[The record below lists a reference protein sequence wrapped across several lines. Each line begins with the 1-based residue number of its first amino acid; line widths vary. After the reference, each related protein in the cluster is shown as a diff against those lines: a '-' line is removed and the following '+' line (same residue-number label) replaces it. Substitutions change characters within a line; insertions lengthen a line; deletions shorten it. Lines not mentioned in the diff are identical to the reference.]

1 MSSVSAATEATDATD
16 TSGPTAPPGPS
27 PDASL
32 RAGRRLSLAHQLA
45 RQARRTPTAPA
56 LRHRD
61 REITYAALDA
71 RVNRLARA
79 YAARGVGPGDRVAAL
94 TTNRMETVEVW
105 FAALRLGAIAVPI
118 NFRLVP
124 AEVAHVLGD
133 CTPTVFVVDEPL
145 TELGLEARR
154 LAGSGCRVLHLGEDA
169 SSAPEGTENLT
180 TVRDAY
186 DEGPV
191 EADVDENAPAFL
203 MYTSGTTGRSKGA
216 VLSHLNLVVN
226 TLHMAEVQAPR
237 PTDRGLLNIPMFHIA
252 GVDSVVASMLY
263 GTCTVIGATVGFDAA
278 ETVDLLERERITG
291 CFLVPSQWKAICEV
305 PGIRDRKLVLNSLSW
320 GASVAPP
327 SVLEAMNDTFP
338 GVVIRSAFG
347 QTEMAS
353 VTCYLDG
360 EDAVRKLGSVGKP
373 VRHVDARIVDEEMR
387 DVPVGEVGEIVYRG
401 GNLMLGYWNNPQA
414 TAEAFEGGW
423 FHSGDLCRMDDEGY
437 IYVVDRKKDMI
448 ISGGENIYSA
458 EVEAVIDQHPK
469 VAEVAVVGVPH
480 PEWVETPRAYV
491 VPKDPADP
499 PTEADITGHCRE
511 RLASY
516 KKPTSVVVIEAL
528 PRNAAGKVLK
538 VRLRESARD

>member
-1 MSSVSAATEATDATD
+1 MSDATDA
-16 TSGPTAPPGPS
+16 SGPTAPPDPTPES
-27 PDASL
+27 SL

-45 RQARRTPTAPA
+45 RQARRSPSAPA
-56 LRHRD
+56 LRHGD
-61 REITYAALDA
+61 RELTYGELDA

-79 YAARGVGPGDRVAAL
+79 YAERGVGPGDRVAAL
-94 TTNRMETVEVW
+94 TTNRIETVEVW

-124 AEVAHVLGD
+124 DEVAHVIGD
-133 CTPTVFVVDEPL
+133 CTPSVLVVDEL
-145 TELGLEARR
+145 LAQAGLEGRR
-154 LAGSGCRVLHLGEDA
+154 LAGSDCRVLHLGDGP
-169 SSAPEGTENLT
+169 APDGTEDLAA
-180 TVRDAY
+180 VRDAY
-186 DEGPV
+186 DAGPV
-191 EADVDENAPAFL
+191 EVDVEENDPAFL

-226 TLHMAEVQAPR
+226 TLHMVEVQTPK
-237 PTDRGLLNIPMFHIA
+237 PTDRTLLNIPMFHIA

-320 GASVAPP
+320 GASTAPP
-327 SVLEAMNDTFP
+327 SVLHAMNETFP

-401 GNLMLGYWNNPQA
+401 ANLMLGYWNNPEA
-414 TAEAFEGGW
+414 TAAAFEGGW

-458 EVEAVIDQHPK
+458 EVEAAVDRHPK

-491 VPKDPADP
+491 VSKDPADP
-499 PTEADITGHCRE
+499 PTEDEIIEHCRTL
-511 RLASY
+511 LASY
-516 KKPTSVVVIEAL
+516 KKPTSVVVIDAL

-538 VRLRESARD
+538 VRLRDAARD

>member
-1 MSSVSAATEATDATD
+1 MSEATATPDAT
-16 TSGPTAPPGPS
+16 GPTAPS
-27 PDASL
+27 SASSDAAL
-32 RAGRRLSLAHQLA
+32 RAGRRLALAHQLA
-45 RQARRTPTAPA
+45 RQARRTPDAPA
-56 LRHRD
+56 LRHGD

-79 YAARGVGPGDRVAAL
+79 YVERGVGPGDRVAAL
-94 TTNRMETVEVW
+94 TTNRIETVEAW
-105 FAALRLGAIAVPI
+105 FAALRLGAIAVPV

-133 CTPTVFVVDEPL
+133 CTPSVFVVDELL
-145 TELGLEARR
+145 TEVGLEGRR
-154 LAGSGCRVLHLGEDA
+154 LAGSDCRVLHLGE
-169 SSAPEGTENLT
+169 SPAPDGTESFT
-180 TVRDAY
+180 AVRDAY
-186 DEGPV
+186 DSRPV
-191 EADVDENAPAFL
+191 EVDVDENAPAFL

-226 TLHMAEVQAPR
+226 TAHMVEVQAPK

-252 GVDSVVASMLY
+252 GVDTLVAAVLY
-263 GTCTVIGATVGFDAA
+263 GTCTVIGATLGFDAA

-291 CFLVPSQWKAICEV
+291 CFLVPSQWRAICDV
-305 PGIRDRKLVLNSLSW
+305 PGIKDRGLVLNSLSW
-320 GASVAPP
+320 GASAAPP

-401 GNLMLGYWNNPQA
+401 ANLMLGYWNNPEA
-414 TAEAFEGGW
+414 TAEAFAGGW

-458 EVEAVIDQHPK
+458 EVEAVVDKHPK

-491 VPKDPADP
+491 VPVDPADP
-499 PTEADITGHCRE
+499 PTEDDIADFCRE

-538 VRLRESARD
+538 VRLREAARD

>member
-1 MSSVSAATEATDATD
+1 MPDTRDASAATHAADATD
-16 TSGPTAPPGPS
+16 SSGFTTS
-27 PDASL
+27 L
-32 RAGRRLSLAHQLA
+32 NAGRRLSLAHQLA

-56 LRHRD
+56 LRHRG
-61 REITYAALDA
+61 REIVYAALDA

-79 YAARGVGPGDRVAAL
+79 YAARGVGRGDRVAAL

-124 AEVAHVLGD
+124 AEVAHVLVD
-133 CTPTVFVVDEPL
+133 CTPTVFVVDEQL

-154 LAGSGCRVLHLGEDA
+154 LAGSDDCRVLHLGDGED
-169 SSAPEGTENLT
+169 SAPDGTESLT
-180 TVRDAY
+180 AVRDAY
-186 DEGPV
+186 DDGPV
-191 EADVDENAPAFL
+191 EADVDENDPAFL

-216 VLSHLNLVVN
+216 VLSHLNLIVN
-226 TLHMAEVQAPR
+226 TLHMVEVQAPQ
-237 PTDRGLLNIPMFHIA
+237 PTDRSLLNIPMFHIA

-327 SVLEAMNDTFP
+327 SVLEAMNETFP

-353 VTCYLDG
+353 VTCYLGG

-401 GNLMLGYWNNPQA
+401 GNLMLGYWNNPEA

-458 EVEAVIDQHPK
+458 EVESVIDRHPK

-491 VPKDPADP
+491 VPRDPADP
-499 PTEADITGHCRE
+499 PTEADITEHCRE

-516 KKPTSVVVIEAL
+516 KKPTSVAVIEAL

-538 VRLRESARD
+538 VRLREAARD